1 MRRRENGRENE
12 VEIVCDYVL
21 TLILERAMLF
31 PDRKTIDRAGGTGSR
46 RMAMKDMNKQDESKS
61 AFGALSRSRQ
71 SALKKSARRF
81 IQENPGSAD
90 NSRFWRCL
98 SARQI
103 TEA

>member
-1 MRRRENGRENE
+1 
-12 VEIVCDYVL
+12 
-21 TLILERAMLF
+21 
-31 PDRKTIDRAGGTGSR
+31 
-46 RMAMKDMNKQDESKS
+46 MKDMNKQDESKS